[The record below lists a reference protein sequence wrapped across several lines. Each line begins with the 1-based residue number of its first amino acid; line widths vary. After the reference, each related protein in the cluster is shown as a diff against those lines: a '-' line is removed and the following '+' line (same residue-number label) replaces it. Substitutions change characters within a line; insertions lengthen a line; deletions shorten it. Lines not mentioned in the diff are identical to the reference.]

1 MSRALRQFRFRPP
14 ADGPLAALELPELVA
29 RDLQEKF
36 GHFGDLLD
44 IYVNNTGA
52 GLHKWH
58 HYLPIYERYFSP
70 WRNRPLRFLEI
81 GVSKGG
87 SLQMWRRYFG
97 PQAVIF
103 GIDIDP
109 SCAAFDGQ
117 SGKVRIGSQAD
128 PDFLGAVIDE
138 MGGVDVVLDDGS
150 HEMQHISAS
159 LAILFPRLSFG
170 GTYMIED
177 LHTAYWKNYGGGSAA
192 PSNFFNTVRTMID
205 DMHAWYH
212 ENGVVHDDT
221 AGSVTGLH
229 VHDSIVVLDKAKV
242 YRPVHSFVGA
252 AENAPNL
259 AKDTLQE
266 SETS

>member
-1 MSRALRQFRFRPP
+1 MRRVLRHLKFRG
-14 ADGPLAALELPELVA
+14 AAEGPLASLGLPEQVA
-29 RDLQEKF
+29 QDLTSKF

-52 GLHKWH
+52 GVHKWH

-97 PQAVIF
+97 PDAMIF

-109 SCAAFDGQ
+109 SCAQFDGQ
-117 SGKVRIGSQAD
+117 AGKVRIGSQAD
-128 PDFLGAVIDE
+128 PDFLAAVVAE

-159 LAILFPRLSFG
+159 LAILFPLLSFG

-177 LHTAYWKNYGGGSAA
+177 LHTAYWKNYGGGAVA
-192 PSNFFNTVRTMID
+192 PSNFFNTVRSMID
-205 DMHAWYH
+205 DMHVWYH
-212 ENGVVHDDT
+212 ENGVAHEVT
-221 AGSVTGLH
+221 ASSVTGLH
-229 VHDSIVVLDKAKV
+229 VHDSIVVLDKAQV

-252 AENAPNL
+252 ADSAMDEAGDPQ
-259 AKDTLQE
+259 KE